1 MENKQRLALID
12 LDTIMFIIA
21 YRQFK
26 DGNRDNPELVR
37 IHVRDFISTILVRC
51 RADLYSMVYQAKGHS
66 NFRKY
71 FYPDYKSNRP
81 STPEFIDVWRDT
93 ILEEFESLGAIGVKV
108 IESDDVLNIG
118 YHRLKDKYELII
130 VSGDKDLDQI
140 PGEHYNPRENRSY
153 DLSNEQA
160 VFKLYTQILMG
171 DNTDNIQGIPKVGI
185 KKAEDLLLL
194 GSPEY
199 TGYRHVCYK
208 AYQKSFGNLWY
219 SFYLKTRF
227 LVGLLAEIDYNSYPT
242 NQEVPELFNIKKV
255 SDFVVSNVF
264 N

>member
-1 MENKQRLALID
+1 MDEKQRLALID

-26 DGNRDNPELVR
+26 DGNRDNSELVR

-51 RADLYSMVYQAKGHS
+51 RADLYSMVYQVKGHN

-71 FYPDYKSNRP
+71 FYPDYKANRP
-81 STPEFIDVWRDT
+81 VTPEFINIWRDT
-93 ILEEFESLGAIGVKV
+93 VLEEFESLGAIGVKV

-140 PGEHYNPRENRSY
+140 PGEHYNPRENKSY
-153 DLSNEQA
+153 ALSIGTAYYNFWVQ
-160 VFKLYTQILMG
+160 VLMG
-171 DNTDNIQGIPKVGI
+171 DTTDNIKGLSNVG
-185 KKAEDLLLL
+185 KKTAEKILKDVFLPTENRLRVYQ
-194 GSPEY
+194 EY
-199 TGYRHVCYK
+199 QLHYK
-208 AYQKSFGNLWY
+208 DTWY
-219 SFYLKTRF
+219 SFYLKTKF

-242 NQEVPELFNIKKV
+242 NQEVLELFNIKKV